1 MYVGFDVGGTN
12 LRVGIYDQQWQLIT
26 QTKKQLRGVDQPTQV
41 VEQMLQCLEDRT
53 MDALGVGFAGQL
65 DVTGR
70 VVKNAPNYQ
79 WRDVPFAQMLED
91 ASGVPVRL
99 VNDLNALLWGE
110 FVDGAATNTT
120 DALAV
125 YVGTGVGGAIICGG
139 RLIEG
144 ARGVAGELGHVKVQ
158 IDGRACGCG
167 EFGCLEA
174 YTGGVHLERQVAQLA
189 VGQPWQAQ
197 VIGKNGLVADLA
209 SADRL
214 SETIEPLNALWQTAS
229 SMLATSV
236 ANACTL
242 LNPEVLVLGGGV
254 LSNCA
259 RYQQLFLEQL
269 HPRILAVARDGMRVV
284 FGQREDAGMLGAAHL
299 AYQRA

>member
-12 LRVGIYDQQWQLIT
+12 LRVGIYDQQWQLIEH
-26 QTKKQLRGVDQPTQV
+26 TKKQLRGVDQPAQLI
-41 VEQMLQCLEDRT
+41 EQMLQCLNDHT
-53 MDALGVGFAGQL
+53 IDALGVGFAGQL

-79 WRDVPFAQMLED
+79 WREVPFAQMLEE

-99 VNDLNALLWGE
+99 INDLNALLWGE
-110 FVDGAATNTT
+110 FVDGAATGAR

-139 RLIEG
+139 QLIEG

-158 IDGRACGCG
+158 VDGRSCGCG

-174 YTGGVHLERQVAQLA
+174 YVGGVHLERQVAQLA
-189 VGQPWQAQ
+189 EGQPWRSQ
-197 VIGKNGLVADLA
+197 VVGSGGLVADLG

-214 SETIEPLNALWQTAS
+214 SETIESLDVLWQSAS

-254 LSNCA
+254 LSNCT
-259 RYQQLFLEQL
+259 RFQRLFLDQL
-269 HPRILAVARDGMRVV
+269 HPRILAVARDLRVV
-284 FGQREDAGMLGAAHL
+284 FGRREDAGMLGAAHL
-299 AYQRA
+299 ALQHV